1 MNLVHLRNLI
11 WARMAI
17 GQLAAVDALAQPT
30 HPGVFESEIM
40 AFERADK
47 IRPPPHH
54 PILFTGS
61 SSIRKWTSL
70 ARDFKGHHVMNR
82 GFGGSQMS
90 DLIYYADRIV
100 IPYHPQQIV
109 FFEGSNDLDAGKT
122 PEQVFD
128 DFKTFVEKVRAAL
141 PNVEMDY
148 LAITTS
154 PLRWRQVD

>member
-1 MNLVHLRNLI
+1 MNLPRLRNFILALAAV
-11 WARMAI
+11 W
-17 GQLAAVDALAQPT
+17 QLAAANAPAQTT

-70 ARDFKGHHVMNR
+70 ARDFKGHHVINR

-100 IPYHPQQIV
+100 VPYHPQQIF

-122 PEQVFD
+122 PE
-128 DFKTFVEKVRAAL
+128 
-141 PNVEMDY
+141 
-148 LAITTS
+148 
-154 PLRWRQVD
+154 